1 MLSARNPEFIC
12 REDYCEMKI
21 KEKGLTG
28 KAAVHRK
35 EVISKGRGFD
45 AFREMKSGTSE
56 SAPKQHQ
63 EAILEYIGNRITI
76 RRDSDGNGTVEA
88 SDVPFVKGAT
98 LRFDG
103 CKGDCT
109 WSDIKVRNE
118 YLAH

>member
-1 MLSARNPEFIC
+1 
-12 REDYCEMKI
+12 MKI

-35 EVISKGRGFD
+35 EVIAKGRGFD
-45 AFREMKSGTSE
+45 AFKEMKSGKSE
-56 SAPKQHQ
+56 STPKQHQ

-103 CKGDCT
+103 CGGDCT
-109 WSDIKVRNE
+109 WSDIKVR
-118 YLAH
+118 AFRMSHAWF